1 MDWSHE
7 LNQILLTAIY
17 AVMGFVLLGIGI
29 LLMEKLAPFSIRKEI
44 EEDQNVALGII
55 MAGAM
60 ISISIMIGA
69 VLH

>member
-7 LNQILLTAIY
+7 LNQIFLTAIY
-17 AVMGFVLLGIGI
+17 SVMGFVLLGVGV
-29 LLMEKLAPFSIRKEI
+29 LLMEKLTPFSIRKEI

-69 VLH
+69 VLR